1 MVVSVRREVS
11 VMRRVLVL
19 AAGVALAL
27 LPLSPALAATAEGHR
42 DSLVVLQGDAV
53 VPAGETVDSVVV
65 FDGAIRVEGAV
76 RQSVVAFRGP
86 VTITG
91 SVERD
96 VVVFDGQLRLLPG
109 ASVGGNVVAK
119 DPLMAP
125 GASVGG
131 TISSTWQLDWAFR
144 GAGVAAALMVW
155 FMVAVSVLVLG
166 FILLGLAPRAAD
178 ATYAAMHASVGG
190 TIGWGLLAVVGLPI
204 VGLVAM
210 ATLIGLP
217 LGLGILLALA
227 LLFGIGHTTG
237 AWLLGRS
244 ITHDRS
250 RNVAFLLG
258 WAILSAVALVPVLGQ
273 LVWLAATVMGL
284 GGLVLALWH
293 ARRATAEAPVP
304 QMPPAPLGHT
314 A

>member
-1 MVVSVRREVS
+1 
-11 VMRRVLVL
+11 MRRVLAL

-27 LPLSPALAATAEGHR
+27 LPLSPAFAATAEGHR
-42 DSLVVLQGDAV
+42 ASLVVLQGDAV
-53 VPAGETVDSVVV
+53 VPAGETVDSVVT
-65 FDGAIRVEGAV
+65 FDGAVRVEGAV
-76 RQSVVAFRGP
+76 RQSVVAFHGP

-91 SVERD
+91 RVDRD

-119 DPLMAP
+119 DPFIAT
-125 GASVGG
+125 GATVHG
-131 TISSTWQLDWAFR
+131 TVSSAWQLDWAFD
-144 GAGVAAALMVW
+144 GAPLVAGLIVW

-166 FILLGLAPRAAD
+166 FVLLGLAPRAAD
-178 ATYAAMHASVGG
+178 ATYAATRASIGG
-190 TIGWGLLAVVGLPI
+190 AIGWGLLALVGLPI
-204 VGLVAM
+204 VGVIAV

-217 LGLGILLALA
+217 LGLGILFALA

-244 ITHDRS
+244 ITSESS
-250 RNVAFLLG
+250 RAVAFLLG
-258 WAILSAVALVPVLGQ
+258 WGILSAAALVPVLGQ

-284 GGLVLALWH
+284 GGLAIALWK
-293 ARRATAEAPVP
+293 ARRAAVEAPAP
-304 QMPPAPLGHT
+304 SIPPAPLGHP

>member
-1 MVVSVRREVS
+1 M
-11 VMRRVLVL
+11 
-19 AAGVALAL
+19 
-27 LPLSPALAATAEGHR
+27 
-42 DSLVVLQGDAV
+42 
-53 VPAGETVDSVVV
+53 
-65 FDGAIRVEGAV
+65 
-76 RQSVVAFRGP
+76 
-86 VTITG
+86 
-91 SVERD
+91 
-96 VVVFDGQLRLLPG
+96 VFDGQLRLLSG
-109 ASVGGNVVAK
+109 ASVGGNVVAR
-119 DPLMAP
+119 DPAIAP
-125 GASVGG
+125 GASVEG
-131 TISSTWQLDWAFR
+131 TVSSTWQLDWAFQ
-144 GAGVAAALMVW
+144 GAGVVAALMVW
-155 FMVAVSVLVLG
+155 FMVAISVLVLG

-204 VGLVAM
+204 VGMVAV
-210 ATLIGLP
+210 ATLVGLP

-250 RNVAFLLG
+250 RSVAFLLG
-258 WAILSAVALVPVLGQ
+258 WAILSAAALVPVLGQ

-293 ARRATAEAPVP
+293 ARRATVEAPVP
-304 QMPPAPLGHT
+304 QIPPAPIGHT

>member
-1 MVVSVRREVS
+1 
-11 VMRRVLVL
+11 MRRVMAL
-19 AAGVALAL
+19 AAAVALAL
-27 LPLSPALAATAEGHR
+27 LPVSPAFAATAEGQR
-42 DSLVVLQGDAV
+42 NSLVVLQGDAV
-53 VPAGETVDSVVV
+53 VPAGETVDAVVA
-65 FDGAIRVEGAV
+65 FDGAVRVDGTV
-76 RQSVVAFRGP
+76 RQSVVAFHGP

-96 VVVFDGQLRLLPG
+96 VVVFDGQLRLLSG
-109 ASVGGNVVAK
+109 STVGGNVVAK
-119 DPLMAP
+119 DPMIAP
-125 GASVGG
+125 GARVEG
-131 TISSTWQLDWAFR
+131 TVSSTWQLEWAFQ
-144 GAGVAAALMVW
+144 GAGVVFGLLVW

-178 ATYAAMHASVGG
+178 ATYAAMRASVGG
-190 TIGWGLLAVVGLPI
+190 TIGWGLLVVIGLPI
-204 VGLVAM
+204 VGMVAI
-210 ATLIGLP
+210 ATLVGLP

-250 RNVAFLLG
+250 RAVAFLLG
-258 WAILSAVALVPVLGQ
+258 WAILSAAALVPVLGQ
-273 LVWLAATVMGL
+273 LVWLGATVMGL

-304 QMPPAPLGHT
+304 QIPPAPLGHT